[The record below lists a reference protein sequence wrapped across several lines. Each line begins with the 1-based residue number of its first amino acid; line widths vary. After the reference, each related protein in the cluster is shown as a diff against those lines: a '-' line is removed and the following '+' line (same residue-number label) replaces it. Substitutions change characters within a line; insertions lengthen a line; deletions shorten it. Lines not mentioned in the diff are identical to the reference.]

1 MEFLKQHGFR
11 HEAPFTE
18 GVPYMSRK
26 EEAATRVIQASDAA
40 NRSGLKD
47 IEIKENDVDALS
59 FLVSLRTA
67 VKEWLANDGVSSEHV
82 NYWQHCCH
90 CTPRIRLASVT
101 VVTHRIWLTV
111 SCNRTVRLS

>member
-1 MEFLKQHGFR
+1 MDFLKQHGFR

-26 EEAATRVIQASDAA
+26 EEAATRLIHASDAA
-40 NRSGLKD
+40 NRSSLKD

-67 VKEWLANDGVSSEHV
+67 IKEWLANDGVSSERV
-82 NYWQHCCH
+82 NYWQH